1 MKYTQEN
8 ATIETSAVDALR
20 LDADAVEKMFAHHGF
35 IGCPLERKRIVSLL
49 ARGFDTDQIYS
60 IGCDV
65 YCS

>member
-35 IGCPLERKRIVSLL
+35 IGCPLERKRIVS
-49 ARGFDTDQIYS
+49 
-60 IGCDV
+60 
-65 YCS
+65 